1 LSQQRLEI
9 RQGVFNY
16 VPGFGN
22 GRCLHASSG
31 HGVLVFGVLLILA
44 LISAPVDG
52 CEPPGAH
59 LRTPRETLDEH
70 LTRGEITREEY
81 VDRRT
86 ALDFKTAII

>member
-1 LSQQRLEI
+1 MMFQALAMELVLTPLLI
-9 RQGVFNY
+9 
-16 VPGFGN
+16 
-22 GRCLHASSG
+22 L
-31 HGVLVFGVLLILA
+31 GVLVFGVLLILA

-70 LTRGEITREEY
+70 LTKGEISREEY
-81 VDRRT
+81 VDRRR